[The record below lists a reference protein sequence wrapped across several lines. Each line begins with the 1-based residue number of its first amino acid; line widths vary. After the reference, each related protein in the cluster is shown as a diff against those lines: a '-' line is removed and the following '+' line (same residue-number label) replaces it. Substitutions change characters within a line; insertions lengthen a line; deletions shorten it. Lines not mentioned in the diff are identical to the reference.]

1 MHIGHYHKKYIM
13 TKIIN
18 PNAAGIDIASNEH
31 YVAVGTEKCETP
43 IRCFKGFTRDLHE
56 LAKWLVSLN
65 IETVAMESTGSYW
78 YQLYTI
84 LLDYKIEVYLVNAYH
99 VKNVPG
105 RKTDIIDAQWLQELH
120 SNGYLN
126 ACFQPD
132 NLTRELRTYVRLR
145 KQIIQDMAKETLHMQ
160 KAMISM
166 NIKLHD
172 VISDINGQTGRAIIN
187 AIINGEK
194 NPLVLASLRSKRLKC
209 SDENLIKSLEGNWRN
224 EQLFCL
230 KMARDRYLELEL
242 HLQKVDQESER
253 VITLLASKDVEEK
266 KLKPLERKNKQP
278 IFNVRQHLYNVYG
291 IDVTSIYGYKQT
303 TALTVLSETGANLKD
318 KFPTQKQFLSWIN
331 VVPNN
336 KISGGKVLSSKMRKR
351 KNIAGQ
357 AFREAA
363 NGLWNAKNPFGD
375 YLRAKKAKSGSG
387 PAVVATAKKIAS
399 VFYTMVTQ
407 GVEFDPYLI
416 EGNRQAYLQ
425 NKVKSLEKTLKKYNV
440 ELAEYKTVA

>member
-1 MHIGHYHKKYIM
+1 MHIGHYHKKNIM

-31 YVAVGTEKCETP
+31 YVAVGAEKCENP
-43 IRCFKGFTRDLHE
+43 VRCFMGFTRDLHE
-56 LAKWLVSLN
+56 LAKWLVSLK

-84 LLDYKIEVYLVNAYH
+84 LLDYGIEVCLVNAYH

-120 SNGYLN
+120 ANGYLN

-145 KQIIQDMAKETLHMQ
+145 KQIIQDMATETLHMQ
-160 KAMISM
+160 KAMINM
-166 NIKLHD
+166 NIKLHN

-187 AIINGEK
+187 AIIDGER
-194 NPLVLASLRSKRLKC
+194 NPLRLASLRNKRLKC
-209 SDENLIKSLEGNWRN
+209 PHENLIKSLEGNWRD

-230 KMARDRYLELEL
+230 KMARDKYLELGL
-242 HLQKVDQESER
+242 HLLKIDQESER
-253 VITLLASKDVEEK
+253 VIKLLASTDVEEK
-266 KLKPLERKNKQP
+266 TLKSLERKNKQP

-291 IDVTSIYGYKQT
+291 VDVTAIYGYKQT
-303 TALTVLSETGANLKD
+303 TALTVFSETGANLKD

-375 YLRAKKAKSGSG
+375 YLRTKKAKSGSG
-387 PAVVATAKKIAS
+387 PAVIATAKKIAS
-399 VFYTMVTQ
+399 VFYTMVTEK
-407 GVEFDPYLI
+407 VEFDPYLI
-416 EGNRQAYLQ
+416 EGNRQTYLQ
-425 NKVKSLEKTLKKYNV
+425 NRVKSLEKALKRYNM
-440 ELAEYKTVA
+440 ELAEYKEVA